1 MNLVVIGGVA
11 AGMSAAS
18 RARRLS
24 RDLKITVL
32 ERSSVVSYGACGL
45 PYWIGG
51 TVKDPDDLIV
61 HDPAFFE
68 RERDIRV
75 RVNTAVAEIAPARR
89 RVLLEGGEELA
100 YDRLVI
106 ATGARAA
113 TPPIDGDRL
122 PHCFRFRTWEDA
134 HLLEAFL
141 RERAPCHAAII
152 GAGFVGL
159 EMAEALLAR
168 GIPVS
173 LFDRSGHFLGWR
185 DEWLSTQIRDR
196 LQLAGV
202 ALHLG
207 STVREI
213 REGFVDEFPADVVV
227 LSPGVRPNAEIAA
240 SAGIALGRSG
250 AIAVNEFLE
259 TNVAGVY
266 AAGDCA
272 ETRHL
277 LLQAPAWI
285 PLGTTANK
293 MGRVAGANAAG
304 HRERFPGVLGT
315 SILRVCGLAVA
326 VTGLSEAMAREAGFR
341 PVSAT
346 IEARVRAS
354 YFGGETVKVKLI
366 ADRDSGKLLGG
377 ALVGEEGVEG
387 RVNVLATALTAGLRV
402 EEFQFADLCY
412 APPYATVWDPLLIA
426 AQQLLKETG

>member
-1 MNLVVIGGVA
+1 MHLVVIGGVA

-51 TVKDPDDLIV
+51 TVRNSGALIA
-61 HDPAFFE
+61 HPPEFFE

-75 RVNTAVAEIAPARR
+75 RTNTAAREIVPARR
-89 RVLLEGGEELA
+89 RVLLESGEELA
-100 YDRLVI
+100 YDRLVL

-113 TPPIDGDRL
+113 TPPISGADL

-141 RERAPCHAAII
+141 RERQPRHAAIV

-159 EMAEALLAR
+159 EMVEAFLAR
-168 GIPVS
+168 GLRVS
-173 LFDRSGHFLGWR
+173 LFDQSNHFLGWR
-185 DEWLSTQIRDR
+185 DEWLSAQIRDQ
-196 LQLAGV
+196 LQRADV

-207 STVREI
+207 EPVREI
-213 REGFVDEFPADVVV
+213 QDGAVDGVPADVVV
-227 LSPGVRPNAEIAA
+227 LSPGIRPNVDLAA
-240 SAGIALGRSG
+240 TAGIALGRSG

-259 TNVAGVY
+259 TNVAGIY

-272 ETRHL
+272 ETHHL
-277 LLQAPAWI
+277 LLDAAAWI

-304 HRERFPGVLGT
+304 RRERFPGVLGT
-315 SILRVCGLAVA
+315 SILRVCGAAVA
-326 VTGLSEAMAREAGFR
+326 VTGLSEPAAREAGFR
-341 PVSAT
+341 PVSAV
-346 IEARVRAS
+346 IESRTRAS
-354 YFGGETVKVKLI
+354 YFSGEAVKVKLI
-366 ADRDSGKLLGG
+366 ADRGSGKLLGG
-377 ALVGEEGVEG
+377 ALIGKEGVEG
-387 RVNVLATALTAGLRV
+387 RINVLATALTAGLRV
-402 EEFQFADLCY
+402 EEFQFVDLCY